1 MPNELD
7 EYFDSYAPT
16 SRDRLA
22 AKQSQQQAQAD
33 REGVPLETIRYRER
47 EAQKD
52 AERDA
57 QRQRSAEAAAAYASA
72 QTAVPSQ
79 EHLPPLARQAIQRE
93 LTRRELERQ
102 REEAEEWA
110 RLHPLEAQV
119 AAEAARSR
127 AVRWREYVEE
137 HPNLRAADGTPRE
150 YDPLSVPEWWT

>member
-1 MPNELD
+1 MGLLD
-7 EYFDSYAPT
+7 EYYDQHAPT

-22 AKQSQQQAQAD
+22 AKQAQQQAQAD

-47 EAQKD
+47 EALKEI
-52 AERDA
+52 ERDA
-57 QRQRSAEAAAAYASA
+57 QRQRSTQAAAALASA
-72 QTAVPSQ
+72 QATLPP
-79 EHLPPLARQAIQRE
+79 LDRFPPLARQGIQRE

-110 RLHPLEAQV
+110 RQYPEEARQ

-127 AVRWREYVEE
+127 AVRWREYVED
-137 HPNLRAADGTPRE
+137 HPNLRAADETPRD